1 MSVMSEKPRDLIGKK
16 LRDEWRDLVKSPL
29 PSRLRQL
36 LDELERAER
45 TPSQRPALQKGV
57 H

>member
-1 MSVMSEKPRDLIGKK
+1 MPVMSEKPRDLIGKK

-45 TPSQRPALQKGV
+45 APSQRPAPQKGV

>member
-45 TPSQRPALQKGV
+45 APSQRPALQKGV